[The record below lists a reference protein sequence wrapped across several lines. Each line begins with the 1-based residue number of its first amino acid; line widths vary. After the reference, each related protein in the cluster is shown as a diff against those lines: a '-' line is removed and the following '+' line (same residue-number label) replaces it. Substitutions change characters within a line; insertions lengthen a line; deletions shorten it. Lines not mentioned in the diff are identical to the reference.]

1 MQQLRLI
8 TLLALSL
15 LFTQAQ
21 GDPLRLVYPEFPPY
35 TYASDGQLA
44 AGNFLVDKIMQAL
57 EQPYKMAL
65 VPNYKRA
72 LSDVKHGVADGFF
85 LASQNSQRD
94 AIAEFSKPIVY
105 NNWSWFFRYNS
116 YFDPDA
122 SNFKTDVKV
131 ASIEGTNTLRWL
143 NTHHFKVVGKQKN
156 VAKLAQLLFDLK
168 RIDAAFL
175 SADVFKS
182 SHVHPNLVSGEYI
195 EVVQHSAPFGIYI
208 SKAYLEQHPGFMQA
222 LNRAIDQV
230 QSEHLDSTYSLS
242 GLKRNND
249 TQH

>member
-1 MQQLRLI
+1 MLLFSRVII
-8 TLLALSL
+8 TLIVSL
-15 LFTQAQ
+15 LVNQVKAE
-21 GDPLRLVYPEFPPY
+21 PLRLVYPNFPPY
-35 TYASDGQLA
+35 TFASDEQSA
-44 AGNFLVDKIMQAL
+44 AGNFLVDKIMQVL
-57 EQPYKMAL
+57 EQPYKMAP

-72 LSDVKHGVADGFF
+72 LSDVQYGVADGFF
-85 LASQNSQRD
+85 FASQNSQRD
-94 AIAEFSKPIVY
+94 AIAEFSNPIVY
-105 NNWSWFFRYNS
+105 NNWSWFFRYDS

-122 SNFKTDVKV
+122 NNFKTDVKV

-195 EVVQHSAPFGIYI
+195 EVVQRSAPFGIYI
-208 SKAYLEQHPGFMQA
+208 SKAYSEQHPGFMQD
-222 LNRAIDQV
+222 LNLAISEV
-230 QSEHLDSTYSLS
+230 QNKYLDNTYSLS
-242 GLKRNND
+242 GLKRNAD
-249 TQH
+249 